1 MTEIKEYPG
10 RVSIYQPTGLSGA
23 STIYI
28 DIEGSESSIPLMQLK
43 IPAQR
48 FAEALTGL
56 HAVPCNFIPK
66 HLETIGKVRERME
79 IQVELP
85 DGSYYEDDRV
95 ARIGLAALTPDGW
108 EPPTTL
114 RSDNYFMRGKRV
126 WVRGWAT
133 RWVDAPGGT
142 DAS

>member
-1 MTEIKEYPG
+1 MPTIKEYPG
-10 RVSIYQPTGLSGA
+10 RVSIYRPTGPSGA

-28 DIEGSESSIPLMQLK
+28 DIEGSTSGTPIMQLK

-79 IQVELP
+79 IQGEMP
-85 DGSYYEDDRV
+85 KGTYRGEDKIAERALRV
-95 ARIGLAALTPDGW
+95 LTPAGW
-108 EPPTTL
+108 QPPTTF
-114 RSDNYFMRGKRV
+114 RHKNYFMQGGRV

-133 RWVDAPGGT
+133 RWVDAPES
-142 DAS
+142 DNV